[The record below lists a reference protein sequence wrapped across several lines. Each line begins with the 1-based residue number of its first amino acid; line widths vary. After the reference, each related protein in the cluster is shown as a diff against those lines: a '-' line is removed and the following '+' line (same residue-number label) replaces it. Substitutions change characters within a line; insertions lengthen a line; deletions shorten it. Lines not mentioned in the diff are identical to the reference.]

1 MSLFSSDKE
10 KKYAGKQESIYAMV
24 RVLQRSA
31 AKLKNKRVCGGEKVS
46 QPTLAELMI
55 KPDDI
60 FALRQW
66 SRKRAALLIKW

>member
-1 MSLFSSDKE
+1 
-10 KKYAGKQESIYAMV
+10 MV
-24 RVLQRSA
+24 RELQRSA

-46 QPTLAELMI
+46 LPTLAELMI

-66 SRKRAALLIKW
+66 SRKRAALLIK